1 MITVSACCYKEITS
15 TIPAI
20 NSYMTSPP
28 DPIETCDGCGK
39 ECESIMFECPCSGG
53 ESMKYHWVAQC
64 DIFDEGKFCCP
75 HSAIPFLQ
83 KRRDD
88 LPDCPFEED

>member
-1 MITVSACCYKEITS
+1 MITLSACCYEEVIVTQ
-15 TIPAI
+15 PAAS
-20 NSYMTSPP
+20 SYSESPP

-39 ECESIMFECPCSGG
+39 ECESIMFECPGSEG
-53 ESMKYHWVAQC
+53 SPFILTC
-64 DIFDEGKFCCP
+64 DILEEGKFCCP

-88 LPDCPFEED
+88 LPDCPFKEED